1 MQYPTPTPYAVT
13 RMDDIAPTPL
23 VRDAVAR
30 LVATV
35 PTDGFGAALLAH
47 IRSAT
52 EIANFGAFYV
62 PDLRRPEPVLT
73 VWSGRMSDYWFNR
86 NARTITSHDSLRR
99 DFADRIRRAPSQGLV
114 IDRWHPPEG
123 DPRAP
128 IYARDQVIERVS
140 VASRMGRGGFVSF
153 YLRAVQS
160 GWLSD
165 TDITGLHR
173 VLPLAHELIGLRH
186 RIVGTTP
193 LPARTASDLRLRNL
207 GRFAALTPREAEVCD
222 HAARGLSV
230 AGTALELGISENSVR
245 TLRKRAYRRLG
256 VGSATALTAMIL
268 GTPA

>member
-1 MQYPTPTPYAVT
+1 MSDATPS
-13 RMDDIAPTPL
+13 PL
-23 VRDAVAR
+23 PRDAIAD

-35 PTDGFGAALLAH
+35 PTDRFGAALLAH
-47 IRSAT
+47 IREAA

-62 PDLRRPEPVLT
+62 PDLNRPDPVLSL
-73 VWSGRMSDYWFNR
+73 WSGRMSDYWFNR

-99 DFADRIRRAPSQGLV
+99 DFADRIRRAPSEGLV
-114 IDRWHPPEG
+114 IDRWHPPAD

-128 IYARDQVIERVS
+128 IYARDRVIERVS

-153 YLRAVQS
+153 YLRGAQS

-165 TDITGLHR
+165 EDVTRLRR
-173 VLPLAHELIGLRH
+173 VLPLAHDLIGLRH
-186 RIVGTTP
+186 RIVGAAP
-193 LPARTASDLRLRNL
+193 LPAARTATDLRARNL
-207 GRFAALTPREAEVCD
+207 GRFATLTAREAEVCD